1 MVSMSLSV
9 SLSFEQKVAYAERS
23 LGVDLQKDSRQ
34 LFDLV
39 QSMLEKPL
47 PEPWRPCFD
56 EHWRLFFY
64 NDRTKV
70 SAWSHPM
77 RPAHQRVVDAYR
89 RVEVAPSSAAVK
101 VELQRFRASA
111 EAEWKQWRESQ
122 AEGRTFYFH
131 VETRQTTWE
140 DPSELI
146 MGQLALEVEM
156 LNLAFDLPRTPS
168 EPEGSQPIA
177 EVVEVS
183 EEPCEQSH
191 PSTASAASAASA
203 QSWLPSQ
210 LPSPRGTRVSA
221 ASLGTMEH
229 LQEALVIAEPAI
241 ANMDQEAVDLALRQR
256 RASVVVV
263 AAARRWLCQQHL
275 ASRWAEAATA
285 AVRLQALVRGWL
297 CRRFVA
303 AERQRQ
309 EAACTVKS
317 FLQRWLSRK
326 ALLDALVLQD
336 DAPAAEVDD
345 DSLYSSDYE
354 AGSSPSRSRAQS
366 PTAGSGASSWDPFI
380 AALKGDSPIKAEDQM
395 TTSDHVTQGPS
406 SPLRER
412 HASRWEGVSSP
423 HWRANLELPDLCEP
437 PEILQAPARDFQL
450 QAETFVTGLGRHSK
464 GFERLLEVA
473 RAELPQLRAQLPSEP
488 PRDASRRP
496 SASLPPTV
504 PRVRRK
510 LRRVAEQDFQR
521 QVHKDVPEISQRVA
535 TEATSSHDT
544 QTEPMMESLEEQ
556 SQSGACDPTNEP
568 EPSQPA
574 RWERRVLELLAE
586 ESPKRAEAPMKRGND
601 IGSGH
606 ALRELAKSADKA
618 KELKKTLQKDHREVY
633 EAYSNVFDQLKVVE
647 RVKLPRYPNIRPK
660 VKSQRRN
667 SSRPLRRA
675 EGVLREP
682 AQR

>member
-1 MVSMSLSV
+1 MSLSV

-111 EAEWKQWRESQ
+111 EAEWQQWRESQ

-183 EEPCEQSH
+183 EETCEQSH
-191 PSTASAASAASA
+191 PSTASAASA

-210 LPSPRGTRVSA
+210 LPSPRRTRLSA
-221 ASLGTMEH
+221 ASLGAMEH

-241 ANMDQEAVDLALRQR
+241 ANMDQEAVDLALRQQ
-256 RASVVVV
+256 ASAIV
-263 AAARRWLCQQHL
+263 AAARRWLCQQRL
-275 ASRWAEAATA
+275 ATRSAEAA

-309 EAACTVKS
+309 EAANRTVKS

-326 ALLDALVLQD
+326 ALLDALVSQE
-336 DAPAAEVDD
+336 DAPAVEVDD
-345 DSLYSSDYE
+345 DSIYSSDYE

-366 PTAGSGASSWDPFI
+366 PTGGSGASGASSRDPFI
-380 AALKGDSPIKAEDQM
+380 LALKGDSPIKAEM

-406 SPLRER
+406 SPFLER

-437 PEILQAPARDFQL
+437 PVLQAPAHDFQM

-464 GFERLLEVA
+464 GFEHLLEVA
-473 RAELPQLRAQLPSEP
+473 RAELPQLPALPNEP
-488 PRDASRRP
+488 RRDASRRP

-521 QVHKDVPEISQRVA
+521 QVHKDVAQVSVA
-535 TEATSSHDT
+535 TVATSSHDT
-544 QTEPMMESLEEQ
+544 QTEPMDSMVEQ
-556 SQSGACDPTNEP
+556 PQSGGPTPSQLEP
-568 EPSQPA
+568 EPP

-586 ESPKRAEAPMKRGND
+586 ESPKRAEALPLKRGND
-601 IGSGH
+601 IGSGY

-660 VKSQRRN
+660 VKSQRR
-667 SSRPLRRA
+667 SSRVLRRA
-675 EGVLREP
+675 EGVLRLP
-682 AQR
+682 HGSAVSRQ

>member
-1 MVSMSLSV
+1 MSLSV
-9 SLSFEQKVAYAERS
+9 SLSFEQKVAYAERT

-111 EAEWKQWRESQ
+111 EAEWQQWRESQ
-122 AEGRTFYFH
+122 TEGRSFYVH

-140 DPSELI
+140 DPLELI
-146 MGQLALEVEM
+146 MAQLALEVEM

-168 EPEGSQPIA
+168 EPEGSQPA

-183 EEPCEQSH
+183 EEACEQSH
-191 PSTASAASAASA
+191 PSTASAASE

-210 LPSPRGTRVSA
+210 LPSPRRRGSA
-221 ASLGTMEH
+221 STMEH
-229 LQEALVIAEPAI
+229 LQEALVIAEPVI
-241 ANMDQEAVDLALRQR
+241 AHMDQEAVDLAFRQR
-256 RASVVVV
+256 QAS
-263 AAARRWLCQQHL
+263 AIILSAARRWLCQQHL
-275 ASRWAEAATA
+275 ATRWAEAA
-285 AVRLQALVRGWL
+285 AVRLQAQMRGWW
-297 CRRFVA
+297 CRRWVT

-309 EAACTVKS
+309 EAACTVKC

-326 ALLDALVLQD
+326 ALLDALVSQD
-336 DAPAAEVDD
+336 DAAVEVDD
-345 DSLYSSDYE
+345 SIYSSDYE

-366 PTAGSGASSWDPFI
+366 PTVGSGASGASSRDPFI
-380 AALKGDSPIKAEDQM
+380 LALEGHLEDGREDEDQM
-395 TTSDHVTQGPS
+395 TSGVDVTQEALGPS
-406 SPLRER
+406 SPLESLER

-423 HWRANLELPDLCEP
+423 HWRANLEPDLCEP
-437 PEILQAPARDFQL
+437 PEMIQAPAHDFQL

-464 GFERLLEVA
+464 GFEHLLAVA
-473 RAELPQLRAQLPSEP
+473 RAELPQFRAQLPEP
-488 PRDASRRP
+488 QRDASRRP
-496 SASLPPTV
+496 SAGPTVPTV

-510 LRRVAEQDFQR
+510 LRRVAEQDFQQ
-521 QVHKDVPEISQRVA
+521 QVHKDAPEVRRVA
-535 TEATSSHDT
+535 TVATSSHDT
-544 QTEPMMESLEEQ
+544 QTEPALDSPAEP
-556 SQSGACDPTNEP
+556 QSGGAT
-568 EPSQPA
+568 PSQPLELEPP

-586 ESPKRAEAPMKRGND
+586 ESPKRAEAPLKRGND
-601 IGSGH
+601 IGSGY

-660 VKSQRRN
+660 VKSRVRRPSQRAM
-667 SSRPLRRA
+667 LRRA
-675 EGVLREP
+675 EGVLRGEP
-682 AQR
+682 PAEG